1 MPTFRIK
8 YAVEAV
14 IRGNTDI
21 EAADEQ
27 EARKK
32 FDTHYAVKFLE
43 LDLDALEKNGN
54 GQVDAYFSEFE
65 VEEVPVEEIYRV
77 LIIDYKA
84 GNSLHSVLAASE
96 EDALNKL
103 AHVPWLEAIVN
114 PTKEEI
120 EKHAPT
126 TVQGR
131 GPDRTTDD
139 AE

>member
-1 MPTFRIK
+1 MPKFRVE
-8 YAVEAV
+8 YAIETV
-14 IRGNTDI
+14 IRGDTEI
-21 EAADEQ
+21 EAADEE
-27 EARKK
+27 EAREK
-32 FDTHYAVKFLE
+32 FNK
-43 LDLDALEKNGN
+43 LDLGHLEHCGN
-54 GQVDAYFSEFE
+54 GQVDSYFAEIEDVSLA
-65 VEEVPVEEIYRV
+65 EEVPVEEIYQV

-103 AHVPWLEAIVN
+103 AHVPWLEVIVN